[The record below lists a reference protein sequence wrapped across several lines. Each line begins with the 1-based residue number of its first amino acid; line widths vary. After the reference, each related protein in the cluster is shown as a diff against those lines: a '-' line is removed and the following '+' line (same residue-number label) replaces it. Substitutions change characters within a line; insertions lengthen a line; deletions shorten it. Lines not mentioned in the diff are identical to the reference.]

1 MNYTYKF
8 VKQFVKQYKLSSKSK
23 LESLRIMSFIDILN
37 LIAVQEP
44 EREWVN
50 VTWCDDP
57 EHIQIHMTFGELY
70 ESEKMNDTRDFL
82 KKLLNLF
89 SLRSNYFV
97 MEIVDRK
104 ERRFSI
110 GCIES
115 K

>member
-8 VKQFVKQYKLSSKSK
+8 IKQFVRQYKLSSKSK
-23 LESLRIMSFIDILN
+23 LESIRIMSFIDILN
-37 LIAVQEP
+37 LVALQEP

-70 ESEKMNDTRDFL
+70 GTEKMNDTCDFL
-82 KKLLNLF
+82 KNLLNLF
-89 SLRSNYFV
+89 SLRASYFG
-97 MEIVDRK
+97 MAIVGK
-104 ERRFSI
+104 ERYLSI
-110 GCIES
+110 ACIES